1 MLWARG
7 GDAGDGVVTN
17 YAYDQ
22 RSTFTPHADELPYL
36 RELIERTAD
45 LSRLNFVRLALVA
58 KIVGDHGG
66 VVECDSQSGRTIFRV
81 LLPQARGG
89 ES

>member
-1 MLWARG
+1 VRG
-7 GDAGDGVVTN
+7 SGLG
-17 YAYDQ
+17 
-22 RSTFTPHADELPYL
+22 
-36 RELIERTAD
+36 
-45 LSRLNFVRLALVA
+45 LALVA